1 MKQIKCKTMKLVVHT
16 TSGGAVY
23 LTNSHDF
30 RVANIV
36 IRMDGK
42 HPELIRCTP
51 SFKQL
56 RGDES

>member
-1 MKQIKCKTMKLVVHT
+1 MKLVVHT

-30 RVANIV
+30 RVANII

-42 HPELIRCTP
+42 EPELIRCTP